1 MKKSV
6 KNEYKNE
13 YKNVYTFLSPIYIL
27 YFKYQSKRLVEALTS
42 MFIRYQSVCLVPEI
56 VATQQQTEM
65 MVLFRHSVVHIKW
78 NANIRSGL
86 RLARSCSPIR

>member
-6 KNEYKNE
+6 KNERMQE
-13 YKNVYTFLSPIYIL
+13 CIYVFFSYIHII
-27 YFKYQSKRLVEALTS
+27 FQISIKRLVEALTS